1 MEHLQPSTRAI
12 KRSKRINQYQRVP
25 LRSLKMKE
33 TLRAHPLSTA
43 PFSQINDH
51 PSHAAA
57 NRRTTRKKVKK
68 SDS

>member
-1 MEHLQPSTRAI
+1 
-12 KRSKRINQYQRVP
+12 
-25 LRSLKMKE
+25 MKE